1 MNILLTND
9 DGYFATGIQLLKKKL
24 SRYGTVVIVAPNVE
38 NSAKSVAITLG
49 KPIKVEKVEKNVFSC
64 SGTPADCVFFG
75 LTNLNMEFDLVV
87 SGCNNGWNISY
98 DTLFSGTIGAA
109 LIGLIGRVKS
119 ISFSCEKNFPIVD
132 KYFDVVMD
140 FILNNNLLSTEHV
153 LNVNFPLGDTVRGIS
168 IGRLYYRHDDYYFV
182 KKEEGFYAMRNCQTD
197 FSDDKNSD
205 CYQVVN
211 GIVSI
216 VPLNKTYFS
225 SDLYDKLKNKVHVNK
240 K

>member
-9 DGYFATGIQLLKKKL
+9 DGYFAEGIQILKRKL
-24 SRYGTVVIVAPNVE
+24 SRYGTVVIVAPDVE
-38 NSAKSVAITLG
+38 NSAKSVSITLG

-64 SGTPADCVFFG
+64 SGTPADCISFG
-75 LTNLNMEFDLVV
+75 LTNLNMDFDLVV
-87 SGCNNGWNISY
+87 SGCNNGWNVSY
-98 DTLFSGTIGAA
+98 DSLFSGTIGAGLSA
-109 LIGLIGRVKS
+109 LIGRVKS
-119 ISFSCEKNFPIVD
+119 VAFSCEKNFPIVE

-140 FILNNNLLSTEHV
+140 FILNNNLLSPEYL

-168 IGRLYYRHDDYYFV
+168 IGRLYYRQDEYYFI

-225 SDLYDKLKNKVHVNK
+225 NDLYDKLKNKVHLYK